1 MFTVT
6 SFSNFCYYVTVSVQ
20 FYSFVHGC
28 YFPVTGYCDI
38 VHSTVVFV
46 VTGICYRNWLLWYR
60 LVLHFLFKVAE
71 IVTVTGYCVQFFG
84 CTVVFT
90 VSDFLVTSYLYAVQ
104 FYILFMVTENYSS
117 Y

>member
-20 FYSFVHGC
+20 FYSVVHGC
-28 YFPVTGYCDI
+28 YFPFTGYCDI
-38 VHSTVVFV
+38 VHSTVVFA

-71 IVTVTGYCVQFFG
+71 LLRLLVTVCSFFG
-84 CTVVFT
+84 CTVVFAA
-90 VSDFLVTSYLYAVQ
+90 SDFYGYWLLTC
-104 FYILFMVTENYSS
+104 SS
-117 Y
+117 DL

>member
-38 VHSTVVFV
+38 VHSTVVFA
-46 VTGICYRNWLLWYR
+46 VTGIFYCNWLLWYR

-71 IVTVTGYCVQFFG
+71 LLRLLRAVFLVVQLCSRLLIFMVTG
-84 CTVVFT
+84 
-90 VSDFLVTSYLYAVQ
+90 YLYAVQ
-104 FYILFMVTENYSS
+104 FYNCVHGC
-117 Y
+117 